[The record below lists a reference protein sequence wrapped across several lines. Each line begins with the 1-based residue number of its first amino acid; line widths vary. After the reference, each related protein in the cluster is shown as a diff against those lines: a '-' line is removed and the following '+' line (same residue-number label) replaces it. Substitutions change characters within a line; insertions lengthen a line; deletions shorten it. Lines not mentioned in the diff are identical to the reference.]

1 MAGPS
6 HNPSAEAAAWRRRW
20 EREHNAR
27 RAAETIAETSIRELY
42 ERQQRLELLEAVAAV
57 CNRVSSLDDAL
68 AFTLSQVAKMVEW
81 PLGHAWR
88 LDPKAEA
95 PSLVSTG
102 IWHGAG
108 EAELASFRHATE
120 SEAMDARLGLPGR
133 VLESGAPVWVDNVAK
148 DDNCPRAQA
157 AAEVGLGA
165 AFAIPISIGTE
176 VVGVLEFFDRR
187 PRVLHTGF
195 LDAMVQVG
203 SHLGRVVER
212 QRAQER
218 LLHDSSHD
226 QLTGLPNRALFLD
239 RLTRAVARQRRHPE
253 AGFAVLFID
262 LDRFKVINES
272 LGHQAGDKL
281 ILQVASRLEGSLRQ
295 SDTVARAHSGQH
307 SSHRGGRGH
316 RGAGWGMET
325 LARLG
330 GDEFTVLLDDM
341 DDVREAVRVAERI
354 QEELAQPFFIDG
366 QEVYATASIGIASSA
381 SGYAAAEDVLR
392 DADLAMYRAKSQG
405 KARYE
410 IFDQRMRAG
419 AMRRLDL
426 ESNLRRAL
434 ENQEFVLFYQPI
446 VRLDTAEIK
455 GFEAL
460 VRWRRPDGEMV
471 YPADFVEVA
480 EDTGL
485 IVPLGSWALEEACR
499 TMQSWRVQFPQAKP
513 LSISV
518 NLSARQFAEAELAH
532 HVDSVLRRTGL
543 APQALDLEITESVM
557 MGDSERS
564 IKLLAQLK
572 KLGLRFSID
581 DFGTG
586 YSSLSYLHRF
596 PLDTLKIDRSFVA
609 QLGEGRDGVAIVR
622 SILDLARNLGMQII
636 AEGAETEKQVAQ
648 LRRLGCEFAQG
659 YYFSEPLEG
668 IRATELLRSSS
679 PALAPGLGSTPS
691 EFVV

>member
-1 MAGPS
+1 
-6 HNPSAEAAAWRRRW
+6 
-20 EREHNAR
+20 
-27 RAAETIAETSIRELY
+27 
-42 ERQQRLELLEAVAAV
+42 
-57 CNRVSSLDDAL
+57 
-68 AFTLSQVAKMVEW
+68 
-81 PLGHAWR
+81 
-88 LDPKAEA
+88 
-95 PSLVSTG
+95 
-102 IWHGAG
+102 
-108 EAELASFRHATE
+108 
-120 SEAMDARLGLPGR
+120 
-133 VLESGAPVWVDNVAK
+133 
-148 DDNCPRAQA
+148 
-157 AAEVGLGA
+157 
-165 AFAIPISIGTE
+165 
-176 VVGVLEFFDRR
+176 
-187 PRVLHTGF
+187 
-195 LDAMVQVG
+195 
-203 SHLGRVVER
+203 
-212 QRAQER
+212 
-218 LLHDSSHD
+218 
-226 QLTGLPNRALFLD
+226 
-239 RLTRAVARQRRHPE
+239 
-253 AGFAVLFID
+253 
-262 LDRFKVINES
+262 
-272 LGHQAGDKL
+272 
-281 ILQVASRLEGSLRQ
+281 
-295 SDTVARAHSGQH
+295 
-307 SSHRGGRGH
+307 
-316 RGAGWGMET
+316 
-325 LARLG
+325 
-330 GDEFTVLLDDM
+330 
-341 DDVREAVRVAERI
+341 I

-381 SGYAAAEDVLR
+381 SGYAAAEEVLR

-446 VRLDTAEIK
+446 VRLETAEIK

-460 VRWRRPDGEMV
+460 VRWRRPDGDMV

-485 IVPLGSWALEEACR
+485 IVPLGAWALEEACR
-499 TMQSWRVQFPQAKP
+499 TMQGWRVQFPQAKA
-513 LSISV
+513 LTISV
-518 NLSARQFAEAELAH
+518 NLSARQFGDAELAH
-532 HVDSVLRRTGL
+532 QVDSVLRRTGL
-543 APQALDLEITESVM
+543 MPQALDLEITESVM

-564 IKLLAQLK
+564 VKLLAQLK

-659 YYFSEPLEG
+659 YYFSEPLEAS
-668 IRATELLRSSS
+668 RATDLLRSSNT
-679 PALAPGLGSTPS
+679 ALASRLGEAPP

>member
-1 MAGPS
+1 MSGDEALGALRRRCERERS
-6 HNPSAEAAAWRRRW
+6 ARLAAEA
-20 EREHNAR
+20 
-27 RAAETIAETSIRELY
+27 IAEASIRDLY
-42 ERQQRLELLEAVAAV
+42 ARKQMLELLEAVAAV
-57 CNRVSSLDDAL
+57 CNRATDLDHAL
-68 AFTLSQVAKMVEW
+68 ALTLSAVCRSMTW

-88 LDPKAEA
+88 SDGKE
-95 PSLVSTG
+95 SLRLLPTG
-102 IWHGAG
+102 IWHGAQS
-108 EAELASFRHATE
+108 AEFAAFREVTE
-120 SEAMDARLGLPGR
+120 NTTLDTHLGLPGR
-133 VLESGAPVWVDNVAK
+133 VLEAGTPLWL
-148 DDNCPRAQA
+148 DDVQEDANFPRRQA
-157 AAEVGLGA
+157 AVQAGLSA
-165 AFAIPISIGTE
+165 AFAFPILLESE

-187 PRVLHTGF
+187 RRDLAPGF
-195 LDAMVQVG
+195 LDAMAQVG

-212 QRAQER
+212 QRAQTR

-226 QLTGLPNRALFLD
+226 QLTGLPNRTLFLD
-239 RLTRAVARQRRHPE
+239 RLARAVARQRRHPE

-272 LGHQAGDKL
+272 LGHQAGDRL
-281 ILQVASRLEGSLRQ
+281 IVQVSSRLEGSLRQ
-295 SDTVARAHSGQH
+295 SDTVARALPGHRSG
-307 SSHRGGRGH
+307 RGGRG
-316 RGAGWGMET
+316 AWGMET

-354 QEELAQPFFIDG
+354 QEELAQPFFVEG

-392 DADLAMYRAKSQG
+392 DADLAMYRAKSEG

-446 VRLDTAEIK
+446 VRLESAELK

-460 VRWRRPDGEMV
+460 VRWRRPDGDMV

-485 IVPLGSWALEEACR
+485 IVPLGAWALEEACR
-499 TMQSWRVQFPQAKP
+499 TLKAWQKQYPQAQA
-513 LSISV
+513 LSMSV
-518 NLSARQFAEAELAH
+518 NLSARQFGEPDLAQQ
-532 HVDSVLRRTGL
+532 VDAILRRTGL
-543 APQALDLEITESVM
+543 SPRALDLEITESVM
-557 MGDSERS
+557 MGDTERS
-564 IKLLAQLK
+564 VKLLAQLK

-636 AEGAETEKQVAQ
+636 AEGVETEKQVAQ

-659 YYFSEPLEG
+659 YFYSEPMEAA
-668 IRATELLRSSS
+668 RAGELVRTSGA
-679 PALAPGLGSTPS
+679 ALLPGAGLPQG
-691 EFVV
+691 EFIV

>member
-1 MAGPS
+1 MPEAGAS
-6 HNPSAEAAAWRRRW
+6 LEQQLTALRRRFERERSARLAAEA
-20 EREHNAR
+20 
-27 RAAETIAETSIRELY
+27 IAERSIRQLY
-42 ERQQRLELLEAVAAV
+42 DRQQYLALLEAVAAV
-57 CNRVSSLDDAL
+57 CNRAPSLEDAL
-68 AFTLSQVAKMVEW
+68 VFTLANVARMVEW

-88 LDPKAEA
+88 ADTAARMPQ
-95 PSLVSTG
+95 LVSTG
-102 IWHGAG
+102 IWYGAE
-108 EAELASFRHATE
+108 EAGFAAFRRLSE
-120 SEAMDARLGLPGR
+120 SEPMESSLGLPGR
-133 VLESGAPVWVDNVAK
+133 VLQLGTPLWLDDVRQESNF
-148 DDNCPRAQA
+148 PRAQA
-157 AAEVGLGA
+157 AAEAGLNA
-165 AFAIPISIGTE
+165 AFAFPLTLGQET
-176 VVGVLEFFDRR
+176 VGVLEFFDRR
-187 PRVLHTGF
+187 PRALTPGF
-195 LDAMVQVG
+195 LDAMAQVG
-203 SHLGRVVER
+203 AHLGRVVER
-212 QRAQER
+212 QRAQQQ
-218 LLHDSSHD
+218 LQHDSSHD
-226 QLTGLPNRALFLD
+226 QLTGLPNRTLFLD

-262 LDRFKVINES
+262 LDRFKVVNES

-295 SDTVARAHSGQH
+295 SDTVARTPGGAR
-307 SSHRGGRGH
+307 SSRARGP
-316 RGAGWGMET
+316 AWGMET

-341 DDVREAVRVAERI
+341 LDVREAVRVAERI
-354 QEELAQPFFIDG
+354 QEELAQPFFVDG

-434 ENQEFVLFYQPI
+434 ENDEFVLFYQPI
-446 VRLDTAEIK
+446 VRLETAELK

-460 VRWRRPDGEMV
+460 VRWRRGDGELV

-485 IVPLGSWALEEACR
+485 IVPLGAWALEEACR
-499 TMQSWRVQFPQAKP
+499 TMAGWQRQFAQARP
-513 LSISV
+513 LTVSV
-518 NLSARQFAEAELAH
+518 NLSARQFAEPDLAVQ
-532 HVDSVLRRTGL
+532 VDGILRRTGL
-543 APQALDLEITESVM
+543 ASRALDLEITESVM
-557 MGDSERS
+557 MGDTERS
-564 IKLLAQLK
+564 VKLLAQLK

-659 YYFSEPLEG
+659 YYFSEPVDAS
-668 IRATELLRSSS
+668 RAAELLRSSAS
-679 PALAPGLGSTPS
+679 GLQAGTGLRAS
-691 EFVV
+691 EFIV